1 MRSHEVLVIRLAL
14 AVPLERLREILV
26 ARYRSWSTFDA

>member
-1 MRSHEVLVIRLAL
+1 MRSREVLVVRLVL

-26 ARYRSWSTFDA
+26 VRCRSWGTFDA